1 VAGPNGVLTRGIG
14 TGLAG
19 RPGRTVLGADVRRR
33 VRPRRGRLIFV
44 EYGTNVSKG
53 ELPCRLF
60 PGETILRNPNGRVS
74 RYIPTWPVMYVADLE
89 YCVLSNRWDHSEAGH
104 TPVRQCL
111 IVQEPGESPAQRHG
125 AGSIRDVNCSRLVT
139 LRYMDIQSVRARYVD
154 ICDY

>member
-1 VAGPNGVLTRGIG
+1 MVGLPGYRDRLSGRRGAPSPPPTCG
-14 TGLAG
+14 
-19 RPGRTVLGADVRRR
+19 RR

-89 YCVLSNRWDHSEAGH
+89 HCVLSNRWDHSEAGY
-104 TPVRQCL
+104 TPVHQCL
-111 IVQEPGESPAQRHG
+111 ITQEPGESPAQRHG
-125 AGSIRDVNCSRLVT
+125 AWSIRDVNCSHLVT
-139 LRYMDIQSVRARYVD
+139 LRYIDIRSVCARYMD